1 METTKY
7 TELKAELNNKN
18 LSREE
23 RSRIAQ
29 RMRYEAYKA
38 DKRKPIGV
46 YRRTKLSCMFYLS
59 FSAAQLYA
67 LISFHAFP
75 KDKDVPI
82 DIALFLALFVTA
94 FVFGFRYMMNL
105 ASYKPEPDDE
115 LAAQNRAK
123 SGEAAFYL
131 WYAVAVLLVS
141 FVLIFKD
148 RLYEP
153 FVVSD
158 FMLTSCGMFMLYQG
172 LKDLV
177 FLLLDGSPEEES
189 EDEQ

>member
-7 TELKAELNNKN
+7 KELKTRLNDKS

-23 RSRIAQ
+23 RGRIAES
-29 RMRYEAYKA
+29 MRYEAYKA

-46 YRRTKLSCMFYLS
+46 YQRTKLSCMFYLS
-59 FSAAQLYA
+59 FCVAQLYA

-82 DIALFLALFVTA
+82 DIALFLVLFVTA

-123 SGEAAFYL
+123 AGEAAFYV

-153 FVVSD
+153 FVLSD

-189 EDEQ
+189 EGEE